1 MQGSTPDVSSYPTPP
16 AAPIPP
22 ELDLKASPEPVE
34 PILKKRKVPR
44 LIAPSDLTA
53 AVKTG
58 GPSMTAD
65 ADADAVGS
73 GAQPLSSGEL
83 LSEPLML
90 LYTQVCMYVCMF
102 NILGTN

>member
-1 MQGSTPDVSSYPTPP
+1 MQGSTTDVSSDPSPP

-22 ELDLKASPEPVE
+22 ELDLKTSPEPAE

-53 AVKTG
+53 AVMTG
-58 GPSMTAD
+58 GPSMTA
-65 ADADAVGS
+65 AADAVGS

>member
-1 MQGSTPDVSSYPTPP
+1 M
-16 AAPIPP
+16 
-22 ELDLKASPEPVE
+22 
-34 PILKKRKVPR
+34 PR

-90 LYTQVCMYVCMF
+90 LYTHAAADKSSLLSRPGSMLF
-102 NILGTN
+102 SGTVVLLKDSSLWSAC